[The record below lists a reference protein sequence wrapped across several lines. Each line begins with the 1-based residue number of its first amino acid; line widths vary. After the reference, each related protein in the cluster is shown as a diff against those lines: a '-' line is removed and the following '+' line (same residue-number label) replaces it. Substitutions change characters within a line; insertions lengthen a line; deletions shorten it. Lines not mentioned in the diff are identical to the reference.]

1 MTRVHTFQNKRW
13 NVLLTM
19 FFRKECLKNDWQ
31 GCKPLI
37 FVSNNYTI
45 NDAKCVCR
53 EAILLSREEPEL
65 LTQVRFFFH
74 STGTCSYLTKPRDP
88 SNTKDFHIFKSN
100 PYIFDSKAAL
110 LLLVYLMYLI
120 WQSWSSSQVV
130 EVQTHRCLQRH
141 LPQLKKTFQYLSVY
155 FNAC

>member
-1 MTRVHTFQNKRW
+1 MS
-13 NVLLTM
+13 
-19 FFRKECLKNDWQ
+19 ND
-31 GCKPLI
+31 
-37 FVSNNYTI
+37 YTL
-45 NDAKCVCR
+45 NDAKRVCR

-65 LTQVRFFFH
+65 STQVRFFH

-88 SNTKDFHIFKSN
+88 STTKDFHIFKSN

-155 FNAC
+155 FTHVKFRYANLNNCLLYFLSAFCGSYCSFTVC

>member
-1 MTRVHTFQNKRW
+1 MTQNVSVGKRFCFQGRSPSS
-13 NVLLTM
+13 
-19 FFRKECLKNDWQ
+19 RLKS
-31 GCKPLI
+31 
-37 FVSNNYTI
+37 V
-45 NDAKCVCR
+45 
-53 EAILLSREEPEL
+53 
-65 LTQVRFFFH
+65 FFFH

-88 SNTKDFHIFKSN
+88 STTKDFHIFKSN

-141 LPQLKKTFQYLSVY
+141 LPHLKKTFQYLSVY
-155 FNAC
+155 FMHVKFRYANLNDYVCYIFVLLFVALIVVLLFVK